1 MKSFGTSKKVGISC
15 GGRGVAGLPQDAA
28 ARLATDDVRAES
40 PDPGPAG
47 APGAKGPG
55 GARRL
60 ASALRSQPLSIN
72 FRAADGSLTE
82 QLCCIPG
89 DF

>member
-40 PDPGPAG
+40 PDPGP
-47 APGAKGPG
+47 PGPG

-89 DF
+89 DFS